1 MRPVLSL
8 FALAT
13 GLMMIAPADAAAQ
26 KKSRDKLTREE
37 IMASAQ
43 KDQDLFQAIRRLKPH
58 FLQGPRG
65 ARSMGGGMQYPLVIY
80 VNGVKADGEV
90 LQTTRAS
97 DVEEVRYLEP
107 ARSQNEYGINANGG
121 ALQIKLVN
129 SSPLVTKDP

>member
-8 FALAT
+8 LALAT
-13 GLMMIAPADAAAQ
+13 GLMMIAPADASAQ

-65 ARSMGGGMQYPLVIY
+65 SRSLGGGMQYPLVIY

-90 LQTTRAS
+90 LQSTRAS
-97 DVEEVRYLEP
+97 DVEEVRYLDP
-107 ARSQNEYGINANGG
+107 TRSQNEYGISANGG

-129 SSPLVTKDP
+129 SSPLVSKDP